1 MSDAVTTQVG
11 YGRNKGD
18 GSDTQ
23 NLQPAD
29 EMHRYADQSD
39 SFCNK
44 ALFKGKVM
52 YRNNGAPLVGQE
64 AEKYVKVLNDNANT
78 MFEKAPAVFNSCLN
92 ALMEKNQVFCGIAE
106 NNKCFYNPMF
116 NTVYMADEF
125 YENNGSPYEDFW
137 SVLLHEYSHAIDA
150 NLGGSDQFGYST
162 HASNGVRL
170 KSTGGKTILEC
181 AIEELGDLHGEFD
194 ELVSDS
200 DPAKEKKR
208 EFDELI
214 NEKDTLTDAQ
224 DLVAKHIA
232 SRIGKNWEEVAV
244 ELSLLGVDLA
254 GSYEDAQFVS
264 QFMDDGPF
272 KDAFLAYFKDGSYSD
287 VRNKFIEEKKK
298 SDERNKR
305 IEGKLKEIEDARFAS
320 VVSLSKEFLDLN
332 DIMSAVSNGVGN
344 KILGEGH
351 GKEYFSSNDKRAT
364 EIFANIGPILAKDGK
379 AAKWLKEKA
388 PKLVNGYFELLS
400 LGTERFR
407 NKKEGV

>member
-1 MSDAVTTQVG
+1 
-11 YGRNKGD
+11 
-18 GSDTQ
+18 
-23 NLQPAD
+23 
-29 EMHRYADQSD
+29 
-39 SFCNK
+39 
-44 ALFKGKVM
+44 M

-64 AEKYVKVLNDNANT
+64 AEKYVKVLKDNANT
-78 MFEKAPAVFNSCLN
+78 MFEKAPAAFNSCLN
-92 ALMEKNQVFCGIAE
+92 ALMEKTQVSCGIDE
-106 NNKCFYNPMF
+106 NNKCFYSSIF

-150 NLGGSDQFGYST
+150 NLGGYDQFGYST

-170 KSTGGKTILEC
+170 KSTGDKTILEC

-194 ELVSDS
+194 ELINDS

-208 EFDELI
+208 EFDELL

-232 SRIGKNWEEVAV
+232 SRIGKNWEDVSI
-244 ELSLLGVDLA
+244 ELSLLGADLA
-254 GSYEDAQFVS
+254 GSYKDAEFVS
-264 QFMDDGPF
+264 QFMDNGPL
-272 KDAFLAYFKDGSYSD
+272 KDEFLAYFKDDWYSD
-287 VRNKFIEEKKK
+287 VRNNFIEEKKK

-305 IEGKLKEIEDARFAS
+305 IEEKLKEIQDARFAS
-320 VVSLSKEFLDLN
+320 VFNLSKEFLDLN
-332 DIMSAVSNGVGN
+332 DIMSAVSKGVGS
-344 KILGEGH
+344 KILGDGH

-388 PKLVNGYFELLS
+388 PKLVSGYFELLQ
-400 LGTERFR
+400 LATESFR
-407 NKKEGV
+407 KKEGV